1 MTALTQDDVL
11 ETALEL
17 YEQEAYAEAYAFVTA
32 EVQQQG
38 LESGQ
43 ISTIF
48 ASAWPN
54 LSGQSDLG
62 PAPVCRSPGPGLL
75 EQLDQMLADEDLLT
89 LRDHVEFLRLLDICR
104 GQQAAAQ
111 RTAQPELRLMWPVTT
126 PAPLLVALHGNQ
138 HNVADTAPA
147 WEPLT
152 AAGWCVALPQSSQMA
167 GPNAF
172 VWNDL
177 ALATA
182 EMRTHAETLRQHPRV
197 DFSRC
202 VVAGFSMGARQ
213 ALWSVLEGIFP
224 ARGLILLGPWLPEL
238 SAWAPLLPRLAETGT
253 RTYVIIGDADQS
265 CLPHAQALIAAL
277 RGHNLPCELEL
288 HPGMRHRYPPDF
300 ETSLRRALAYF
311 WALRNENLI
320 SVRIVAH
327 AGR

>member
-17 YEQEAYAEAYAFVTA
+17 CEQEAYADAYAFITTA
-32 EVQQQG
+32 AQQQG

-43 ISTIF
+43 IYNFRICL
-48 ASAWPN
+48 AN
-54 LSGQSDLG
+54 LSGQSDLALRLFAEALAQG
-62 PAPVCRSPGPGLL
+62 YWSNP
-75 EQLDQMLADEDLLT
+75 DQMLADEDLLT

-138 HNVADTAPA
+138 HNAADTAPA

-277 RGHNLPCELEL
+277 QGHNLPCDLEL
-288 HPGMRHRYPPDF
+288 HPGMRHLYPPDF

-311 WALRNENLI
+311 GRLGT
-320 SVRIVAH
+320 RI
-327 AGR
+327 

>member
-43 ISTIF
+43 IYNFRICL
-48 ASAWPN
+48 AN
-54 LSGQSDLG
+54 LSGQSDLALRLFAEALAQG
-62 PAPVCRSPGPGLL
+62 YWSNP
-75 EQLDQMLADEDLLT
+75 DQMLADEDLLT

-138 HNVADTAPA
+138 HNAADTAPA

-224 ARGLILLGPWLPEL
+224 GARADP
-238 SAWAPLLPRLAETGT
+238 ARPLVAR
-253 RTYVIIGDADQS
+253 IIGLGATAAAPRGDR
-265 CLPHAQALIAAL
+265 HA
-277 RGHNLPCELEL
+277 HV
-288 HPGMRHRYPPDF
+288 RHHRRRRSIVPASRPSAY
-300 ETSLRRALAYF
+300 RRA
-311 WALRNENLI
+311 
-320 SVRIVAH
+320 
-327 AGR
+327 AGPQPPL